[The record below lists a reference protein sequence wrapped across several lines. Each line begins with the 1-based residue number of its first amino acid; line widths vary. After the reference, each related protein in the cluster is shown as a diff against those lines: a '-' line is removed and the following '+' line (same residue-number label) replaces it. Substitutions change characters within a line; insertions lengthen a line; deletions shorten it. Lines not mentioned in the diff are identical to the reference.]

1 MLPLQPKNLNIRD
14 MCSINVNVDESLLRE
29 YNPALSSSAAIR
41 DWVQELV
48 DSRLEEMKTVR
59 NQEFIEVDIDKL

>member
-1 MLPLQPKNLNIRD
+1 
-14 MCSINVNVDESLLRE
+14 MCSINVSVDESLLRK

-41 DWVQELV
+41 KWVQELV

>member
-1 MLPLQPKNLNIRD
+1 
-14 MCSINVNVDESLLRE
+14 MCSINVSVDESLLRE

-41 DWVQELV
+41 KWVQELV